1 MGWQLMS
8 LASAKRAGIR
18 VPDQTWNRIDRFLRS
33 VRRGNFGGLAS
44 YRTDGPASTSMT
56 AESLYC
62 HLVLDEMS
70 GLTFTESAA
79 NEATN
84 QVLTAVPTA
93 DRVNLYYWYY
103 ATLALHHRQ
112 QTNDAAAAAWHT
124 WNDALTAAL
133 LSTQVTDGADSG
145 SWNTNCQWGGY
156 GGRVYTTALAA
167 MCLEVYYRYAP
178 APSEQQRWTMRPE
191 SPPATR

>member
-1 MGWQLMS
+1 
-8 LASAKRAGIR
+8 KRAGIR

-44 YRTDGPASTSMT
+44 YRSDGPSSTSMT

-62 HLVLDEMS
+62 HLVLEEMS
-70 GLTFTESAA
+70 GLSFTEPAA

-84 QVLTAVPTA
+84 QVLSTLPTA
-93 DRVNLYYWYY
+93 EHVNLYYWYY

-112 QTNDAAAAAWHT
+112 QMNDSASAAWHT
-124 WNDALTAAL
+124 WNDALTSAL
-133 LSTQVTDGADSG
+133 LSTQVSDGSDSG
-145 SWNTNCQWGGY
+145 SWNTDCQWGGY
-156 GGRVYTTALAA
+156 GGRVYTTAMAA

-178 APSEQQRWTMRPE
+178 APSEQQRWT
-191 SPPATR
+191 T